1 MGPFGTRQKKQTAM
15 HPAKTLTKAEEQVM
29 RTLWRLQS
37 AFLKDLVEAMP
48 PPQPHANTV
57 ATILKILMDKGFASA
72 TTVGRNNLYTPR
84 ISQESYSAQS
94 LSQVVGAYFEGSY
107 KTAVSFLVEKNQLS
121 ISDLELLLQQ
131 LKENGE
137 K

>member
-1 MGPFGTRQKKQTAM
+1 M

-29 RTLWRLQS
+29 RTLWRLES
-37 AFLKDLVEAMP
+37 AFLKDVLDAMP

-57 ATILKILMDKGFASA
+57 ATILKILIDKGFVNA
-72 TTVGRNNLYTPR
+72 TTMGRNNLYAPS
-84 ISQESYSAQS
+84 ISREAYSAQS
-94 LSQVVGAYFEGSY
+94 LSQVVGNYFEGSY

-121 ISDLELLLQQ
+121 ISDLELLLEQ
-131 LKENGE
+131 LKEKEE